1 MGIATTPVSI
11 TKGEKP
17 TLMNGYVWPYLHR
30 LAIPYHAGVSS
41 ASLIVLSSVLS
52 NFINSGEARFTMAL
66 FIPEKVWSW
75 LCILGDNLAE
85 VLQSVMIFVHSW
97 HDVQSSMG
105 ALTNCLPQPNLQ
117 SSHKISPCC
126 LLLSCGPSIA
136 WPFLAAI
143 LQSGVF
149 VATGI
154 LCFCFF
160 SKAPVGCS
168 VFLVSTKHLCP

>member
-66 FIPEKVWSW
+66 FIPEKV
-75 LCILGDNLAE
+75 
-85 VLQSVMIFVHSW
+85 
-97 HDVQSSMG
+97 
-105 ALTNCLPQPNLQ
+105 
-117 SSHKISPCC
+117 
-126 LLLSCGPSIA
+126 
-136 WPFLAAI
+136 
-143 LQSGVF
+143 
-149 VATGI
+149 
-154 LCFCFF
+154 
-160 SKAPVGCS
+160 
-168 VFLVSTKHLCP
+168 